1 MSFADYVNT
10 RRIEYA
16 KRRMKELAVQGD
28 FSISDVATEAGFAS
42 FPSFYRAFTKYER
55 TSPSSWLK
63 NVKG

>member
-1 MSFADYVNT
+1 
-10 RRIEYA
+10 
-16 KRRMKELAVQGD
+16 MKELAVQGD